1 MHDYNLEMAVDYSQL
16 EDDVLL
22 RLITKAQANALN
34 ELYGRYGRLVYSI
47 ALHIL
52 GEKAT
57 AEETTLDV
65 FTKVWQKADT
75 FRSNRGSVRVWL
87 TSMTRNRAIDVL
99 RQQSV
104 RLNVQNKLWTEATSQ
119 PISNERIP
127 ETAVDLNL
135 RKQRIRTAIIQLPE
149 EQRIVLDLAYFQ
161 GYSQSEISQL
171 CNVPLGTVKTRVRLA
186 IQKLRRLL
194 QDDQI
199 E

>member
-1 MHDYNLEMAVDYSQL
+1 MDYSQL

-22 RLITKAQANALN
+22 RLIIRSEANALN

-47 ALHIL
+47 GLHVL

-57 AEETTLDV
+57 AEEITLDV

-75 FRSNRGSVRVWL
+75 YRSDRGTVRVWL

-104 RLNVQNKLWTEATSQ
+104 RLNVQNQLLTEATSQ
-119 PISNERIP
+119 PISNERIL

-135 RKQRIRTAIIQLPE
+135 RKQRIRAAIIQLPE
-149 EQRIVLDLAYFQ
+149 EQRIVLELAYFQ

-171 CNVPLGTVKTRVRLA
+171 RNVPLGTVKTRVRLA

-194 QDDQI
+194 QDEQI

>member
-1 MHDYNLEMAVDYSQL
+1 
-16 EDDVLL
+16 
-22 RLITKAQANALN
+22 
-34 ELYGRYGRLVYSI
+34 
-47 ALHIL
+47 
-52 GEKAT
+52 
-57 AEETTLDV
+57 
-65 FTKVWQKADT
+65 
-75 FRSNRGSVRVWL
+75 
-87 TSMTRNRAIDVL
+87 MTRNRAIDVL